1 MTEREQALRRLLRE
15 SRGSEAQAPA
25 FSRLWNGALA
35 QIGQRPASARW
46 GDMFAAVAAT
56 VSVVVIGLVLAIDA
70 RRTPPEHAPD
80 PALYELLIAR
90 TTWRSPT
97 DVLLDSSAGASLGGL
112 PDLPTVNTN
121 PPLESL
127 L

>member
-1 MTEREQALRRLLRE
+1 MPDREQALHRLLTE
-15 SRGSEAQAPA
+15 SREPEAQAPP
-25 FSRLWNGALA
+25 FKRLWNAARA
-35 QIGQRPASARW
+35 QAGQPPTTAARW
-46 GDMFAAVAAT
+46 GDTFAAVAAT
-56 VSVVVIGLVLAIDA
+56 ASVLVIGLFLALDA
-70 RRTPPEHAPD
+70 RRVPVQAQD

-97 DVLLDSSAGASLGGL
+97 DVLLESSASGSLGGL
-112 PDLPTVNTN
+112 PELPTVNTN